1 MLTNILQ
8 FEDIEKLERLH
19 MPKAFRMY
27 FIDSNGEKVSYD
39 LLNDNAGIEVAI
51 NKMVK
56 GEKYRLMMYTYI
68 DKTSESILLS
78 IEKVVY
84 DYQPLYQKSDVDE
97 KEKLF
102 MSKLK
107 KGEEI

>member
-8 FEDIEKLERLH
+8 FEDIENLHRLH
-19 MPKAFRMY
+19 MQKAFRMY
-27 FIDSNGEKVSYD
+27 FIDNNGEKVSYD
-39 LLNDNAGIEVAI
+39 FLNDNDGIEVAI

-56 GEKYRLMMYTYI
+56 GEKYRLMMYAYV
-68 DKTSESILLS
+68 DKSSESTLLS

-84 DYQPLYQKSDVDE
+84 DYQPIYQKNDIGE

-102 MSKLK
+102 VSKLK
-107 KGEEI
+107 RDII